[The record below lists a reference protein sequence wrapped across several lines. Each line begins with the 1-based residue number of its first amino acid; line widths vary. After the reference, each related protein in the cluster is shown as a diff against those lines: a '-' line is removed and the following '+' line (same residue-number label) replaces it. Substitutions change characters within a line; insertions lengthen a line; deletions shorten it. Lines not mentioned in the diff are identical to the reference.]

1 LGALSFQQSVARLE
15 PPTPTSSSKTARL
28 EALMA
33 ARNEGTTSEAQAW
46 EKMAE
51 PPILMGVIGD
61 SVSSPA
67 DTG

>member
-1 LGALSFQQSVARLE
+1 
-15 PPTPTSSSKTARL
+15 
-28 EALMA
+28 MA
-33 ARNEGTTSEAQAW
+33 ARNEGTMSEAQAW

-67 DTG
+67 DTGQANEARPKSIGSPG